1 MARTRGCIWLAAGL
15 VLAALAGFVAFM
27 TLTRTAPQPEAGD
40 AAGGSGRTQ
49 AVVVAAQA
57 VPVRTQLTAE
67 MLAVRQLPIEAVPQ
81 GAIADPAEVEG
92 KVTTTELF
100 AGEAILSLRLV
111 DPNVVSGDGRLALVV
126 TEDEVLMAF
135 PAEDLMTSAG
145 VLKPGDRVD
154 ILVSLDVPTER
165 TAGGEGADEEQATFN
180 LLQGALIA
188 AVVGGPQPQTGN
200 PADAITGGGGA
211 TTPGGDLQAL
221 LLTVSPQQALVLKY
235 AKDAGGRFDFVLR
248 APGADQEFPVE
259 PVDID
264 LLINQYALPIGVG
277 R

>member
-15 VLAALAGFVAFM
+15 VLAALAGLVAFM
-27 TLTRTAPQPEAGD
+27 TLTRTAPQPEAAD
-40 AAGGSGRTQ
+40 LAGASGRTQ

-57 VPVRTQLTAE
+57 VPIRTRLTGE

-81 GAIADPAEVEG
+81 GALADPAAVEG
-92 KVTTTELF
+92 KLTTTELF
-100 AGEAILSLRLV
+100 AGEVILSLRLV

-154 ILVSLDVPTER
+154 ILVSMDVPTER

-180 LLQGALIA
+180 LLQGAFIA

-200 PADAITGGGGA
+200 PADAITGGGA
-211 TTPGGDLQAL
+211 TTPGGDLEAL

-235 AKDAGGRFDFVLR
+235 AKDAGGRFDLVLR

-264 LLINQYALPIGVG
+264 LLINQFALPIGVG